1 MSNMLVQRPTTR
13 ASAPKPQSILIVGCG
28 IAGPV
33 LASLLLRFPGP
44 ASSLP
49 HITILERNPS
59 LISSGQNID
68 IRGIG
73 KQIIRLLGLE
83 DEIKRSTTGEEGV
96 RFVDENN
103 CCWAEFAVD
112 KSGKVETGTS
122 DVEILR
128 GRLAEILLDKTKRDS
143 KDVQDRG
150 GKGVEFI
157 FEDSLESL
165 RQDEKKAHVQLANGG
180 ERSFDLVVGA
190 DGLHSRTRKL
200 AFGNEAEGCL
210 KKLHMFAAFFSMPKE
225 DEDGEWRSWFHAPG
239 GVSIMLRPSGTKE
252 KSTVLILLADKS
264 GIIADQLAG
273 SERSI
278 PAQKKLVMSK
288 LNRIGWQEQRLTKAV
303 EAADDFYFDVT
314 AQVNLAKWSHGR
326 VVLLGDAGYCASP
339 FSGMGTTL
347 ALAGAYHLAGSLVD
361 NPSSH
366 SQAFEAYEEAM
377 RPLVA
382 NAQKLPPAMPHLIH
396 PQSTWGV
403 WVLRILVAAIYW
415 SGVGTLLFKWKGP
428 PASAVKL
435 KEYGLLDEKGE

>member
-1 MSNMLVQRPTTR
+1 MSTFNRSLGGRYNLENLAGAWITRPLFGPELRSLGPEFSQTTINLQVYKSILSVLRSEGHTYKIAAVLRAVNTLHCDHFSTKIVAMSNMPTQRPTTS

-33 LASLLLRFPGP
+33 LASLLLQSPGP

-59 LISSGQNID
+59 SISSGQNID

-73 KQIIRLLGLE
+73 KQIIRFLDLE

-103 CCWAEFAVD
+103 RCWAEFAVD

-150 GKGVEFI
+150 GKGVEFL
-157 FEDSLESL
+157 FEESLESL
-165 RQDEKKAHVQLANGG
+165 HQDEEKAHIQLAKGG

-200 AFGNEAEGCL
+200 AFGNEAEFCL
-210 KKLHMFAAFFSMPKE
+210 KKLHMFAAFFSIPKE

-273 SERSI
+273 SERSVS
-278 PAQKKLVMSK
+278 AQKKLVMSK

-326 VVLLGDAGYCASP
+326 VVLLGDAGQVYL
-339 FSGMGTTL
+339 T
-347 ALAGAYHLAGSLVD
+347 
-361 NPSSH
+361 
-366 SQAFEAYEEAM
+366 
-377 RPLVA
+377 
-382 NAQKLPPAMPHLIH
+382 
-396 PQSTWGV
+396 
-403 WVLRILVAAIYW
+403 
-415 SGVGTLLFKWKGP
+415 
-428 PASAVKL
+428 
-435 KEYGLLDEKGE
+435 